1 MEETTEVAGQKTNMT
16 EKKKREKS
24 SAIRHVSLS
33 PIVVVVVVANW
44 LLLLLPPPTFI
55 CSSETGTDLE
65 AAEAPLEVRV
75 HVESA
80 VCERVLLKLSDHLAK
95 KKYTHRTESFSPA
108 MAAEL

>member
-1 MEETTEVAGQKTNMT
+1 MSKSSSIYDFRSKRNIYLASEEGLKWRCGGSRAKTNKT

-44 LLLLLPPPTFI
+44 LLLLLLLPPTFI

-65 AAEAPLEVRV
+65 AAEAPL
-75 HVESA
+75 
-80 VCERVLLKLSDHLAK
+80 
-95 KKYTHRTESFSPA
+95 
-108 MAAEL
+108 

>member
-1 MEETTEVAGQKTNMT
+1 MSKSSSIYDFRSKRNIYLASEEGLKWRCGGSRAKTNKT
-16 EKKKREKS
+16 ERKKREKS

-65 AAEAPLEVRV
+65 AAEAPL
-75 HVESA
+75 
-80 VCERVLLKLSDHLAK
+80 
-95 KKYTHRTESFSPA
+95 
-108 MAAEL
+108 